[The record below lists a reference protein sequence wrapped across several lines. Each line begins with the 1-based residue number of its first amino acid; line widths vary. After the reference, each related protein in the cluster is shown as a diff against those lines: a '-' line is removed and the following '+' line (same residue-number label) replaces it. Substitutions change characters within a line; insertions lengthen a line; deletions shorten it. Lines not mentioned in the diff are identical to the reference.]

1 MPRIT
6 AAASASANFNHETDM
21 QRAPLGNTGLEIP
34 RLVFGTSTLGNLFR
48 VIPEETKMAIVSAWV
63 DGSDGYLMVD
73 TAGKYGAG
81 LALQT
86 IAAGLSARQ
95 VPPENVLVSNK
106 LGWRRAPLTTPEPTF
121 EPGAWFGLEYDAVQD
136 INYDGILRCW
146 EEGNQLLGD
155 YKSTMVSVHDPD
167 EYLAA
172 AASPGDRDDRW
183 RDITSAYRALHELK
197 QNGQAKAVGVGAKD
211 WRVIQ
216 QLAGEVQLDWVMLAN
231 SYTIY
236 RRPPQLA
243 AFMQQLQDRGVG
255 IINSALLHSGYLSGG
270 EFFDYRKI
278 DPQTSEG
285 QQLNAWRDAFQ
296 QLCQQWQ
303 VDLVTACLQYG
314 FKAPSVTA
322 IATSSG
328 KPSRIGQ
335 HIEMLQTQ
343 IPAGFWQA
351 FEASGL

>member
-1 MPRIT
+1 
-6 AAASASANFNHETDM
+6 M
-21 QRAPLGNTGLEIP
+21 QRTQLGNTGLEIP
-34 RLVFGTSTLGNLFR
+34 QLVFGTSTLGNLFR
-48 VIPEETKMAIVSAWV
+48 VIPTETKRAIVSAWV
-63 DGSDGYLMVD
+63 DAGDGGIMID

-81 LALQT
+81 LALES
-86 IAAGLSARQ
+86 IAAGLLARDT
-95 VPPENVLVSNK
+95 PPENVLISNK

-146 EEGNQLLGD
+146 NEGNELLGP
-155 YKSTMVSVHDPD
+155 YKPQMVSVHDPD

-172 AASPGDRDDRW
+172 ATSPGDRDQRW
-183 RDITSAYRALHELK
+183 RDITAAYKALREL
-197 QNGQAKAVGVGAKD
+197 QQQGEAQAVGVGAKD
-211 WRVIQ
+211 WRVIH
-216 QLAGEVQLDWVMLAN
+216 QLAAEIELDWVMLAN

-236 RRPPQLA
+236 RRPPELV
-243 AFMQQLQDRGVG
+243 AFMHELENRGVG

-278 DPQTSEG
+278 DPHSSEG
-285 QQLNAWRDAFQ
+285 RELAAWRTAFQ
-296 QLCQQWQ
+296 QLCSEWN

-314 FKAPSVTA
+314 LKAPGVNA

-328 KPSRIGQ
+328 KPSRIGE
-335 HIEMLQTQ
+335 HVAMLQTE